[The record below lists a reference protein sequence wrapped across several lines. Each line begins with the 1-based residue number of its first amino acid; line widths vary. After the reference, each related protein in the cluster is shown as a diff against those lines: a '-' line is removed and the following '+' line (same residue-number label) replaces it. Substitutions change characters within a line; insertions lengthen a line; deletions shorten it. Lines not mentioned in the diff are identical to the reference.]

1 MKSTNPRILT
11 GVVTSNKADKTI
23 TVKIERKVKH
33 PLYGKVVKRASKVHA
48 HDENNSASIGD
59 IVSVKECRPIS
70 KTKTWVLVS
79 DEIPQTVE
87 DDRLIDV
94 SVAAAVQL
102 GFYEKGLAKVHV
114 EVLDIEAGT
123 VSYTIEV
130 GRFADNQSALA
141 LLVELR
147 NKIDFESEKIRV
159 KPISGSSYGIEIG
172 PIYRKRN
179 LEKIES
185 LMKVMDVPSV
195 RVFLKD

>member
-79 DEIPQTVE
+79 DDIPQNAE
-87 DDRLIDV
+87 D
-94 SVAAAVQL
+94 
-102 GFYEKGLAKVHV
+102 K
-114 EVLDIEAGT
+114 
-123 VSYTIEV
+123 
-130 GRFADNQSALA
+130 
-141 LLVELR
+141 
-147 NKIDFESEKIRV
+147 
-159 KPISGSSYGIEIG
+159 
-172 PIYRKRN
+172 
-179 LEKIES
+179 
-185 LMKVMDVPSV
+185 
-195 RVFLKD
+195 

>member
-79 DEIPQTVE
+79 DDMPQTVE
-87 DDRLIDV
+87 D
-94 SVAAAVQL
+94 
-102 GFYEKGLAKVHV
+102 K
-114 EVLDIEAGT
+114 
-123 VSYTIEV
+123 
-130 GRFADNQSALA
+130 
-141 LLVELR
+141 
-147 NKIDFESEKIRV
+147 
-159 KPISGSSYGIEIG
+159 
-172 PIYRKRN
+172 
-179 LEKIES
+179 
-185 LMKVMDVPSV
+185 
-195 RVFLKD
+195 

>member
-48 HDENNSASIGD
+48 HYENNSASIGD

-87 DDRLIDV
+87 D
-94 SVAAAVQL
+94 
-102 GFYEKGLAKVHV
+102 K
-114 EVLDIEAGT
+114 
-123 VSYTIEV
+123 
-130 GRFADNQSALA
+130 
-141 LLVELR
+141 
-147 NKIDFESEKIRV
+147 
-159 KPISGSSYGIEIG
+159 
-172 PIYRKRN
+172 
-179 LEKIES
+179 
-185 LMKVMDVPSV
+185 
-195 RVFLKD
+195 

>member
-33 PLYGKVVKRASKVHA
+33 LLYGKVVKRASKVHA

-87 DDRLIDV
+87 D
-94 SVAAAVQL
+94 
-102 GFYEKGLAKVHV
+102 K
-114 EVLDIEAGT
+114 
-123 VSYTIEV
+123 
-130 GRFADNQSALA
+130 
-141 LLVELR
+141 
-147 NKIDFESEKIRV
+147 
-159 KPISGSSYGIEIG
+159 
-172 PIYRKRN
+172 
-179 LEKIES
+179 
-185 LMKVMDVPSV
+185 
-195 RVFLKD
+195 

>member
-11 GVVTSNKADKTI
+11 GVVTSNKAYKTI

-87 DDRLIDV
+87 D
-94 SVAAAVQL
+94 
-102 GFYEKGLAKVHV
+102 K
-114 EVLDIEAGT
+114 
-123 VSYTIEV
+123 
-130 GRFADNQSALA
+130 
-141 LLVELR
+141 
-147 NKIDFESEKIRV
+147 
-159 KPISGSSYGIEIG
+159 
-172 PIYRKRN
+172 
-179 LEKIES
+179 
-185 LMKVMDVPSV
+185 
-195 RVFLKD
+195 

>member
-79 DEIPQTVE
+79 DEMPQT
-87 DDRLIDV
+87 
-94 SVAAAVQL
+94 
-102 GFYEKGLAKVHV
+102 
-114 EVLDIEAGT
+114 
-123 VSYTIEV
+123 
-130 GRFADNQSALA
+130 
-141 LLVELR
+141 
-147 NKIDFESEKIRV
+147 
-159 KPISGSSYGIEIG
+159 
-172 PIYRKRN
+172 
-179 LEKIES
+179 LEGK
-185 LMKVMDVPSV
+185 
-195 RVFLKD
+195 